1 MKLFIALALA
11 LLLAPPV
18 VAQQAA
24 DVSENAPVIAETP
37 LPDVVVGMGI
47 STLGANIEAAY
58 RLNPTYRVRGIV
70 MGGVD
75 IAYDA
80 EDASGDFVGD
90 VVLGG
95 VAIMGDFFP
104 LQSGWRLSGGLFL
117 SNAEL
122 RATGTA
128 EVEGGGTV
136 DADIDARFASEIAP
150 MVTTGYDIGFGRGWS
165 LNTEAG
171 VIFTGGI
178 DVTYTAEDPALQD
191 ALDSDADVQDVVES
205 AADLPI
211 YPYASLTVSFQF

>member
-128 EVEGGGTV
+128 EVEGGSTV

-191 ALDSDADVQDVVES
+191 ALDGDADVQDVVES